1 MDKNWL
7 IRTKS
12 NHILGPIS
20 KEKALELYNNGSIKP
35 DDEVCSGNGFW
46 FFIREDDMVDRF
58 LVGNEPQGFNP
69 ISEAKDVLTT
79 PSQPSS
85 RMSGQQ
91 QVTDDI
97 TMVGG
102 LNLAM
107 LKQNAVTP
115 SSPDLPETPR
125 PVADKP
131 ELVSTDKETPPLDVK
146 KKNNV
151 IAKPKISA
159 TLPTVPLK
167 KQNYLKY
174 LGILG
179 FIILFMLVYFRKS
192 IIRTLF
198 QGEITS
204 ISFHLIGSA
213 HSQEVFPEK
222 KKRLTES
229 SISLEKM
236 NFAPS
241 IGLNGFN
248 VVSSFQIDQINCADL
263 ANEVHQL
270 GLILHP
276 PEVINEKFLIKMRDC
291 VLKLGETHPLKKWM
305 KWSAGN
311 RVLSKIELEK
321 RTFLNEIINSQFN
334 LITDLKIRN
343 QIINVLQL
351 IPEETLAEQ
360 ILKSYLYLM
369 IGNITRS
376 DNILRNIMA
385 TSPRVNWEKTG
396 LRASHYHRLA
406 IEHADQLFIK
416 LSKHPADRRTFE
428 LFSLYLQSFYNDKS
442 LIRIAENV
450 DTSDVE
456 SKLGLKYIKGLAP
469 SFVDFLRLS
478 RKSQNDR
485 FKNLRKLKLYP
496 LDMQSYW
503 VWSFLDINPLV
514 SDVMNPELQRI
525 EKEDQMWF
533 IYLMDNEK
541 LADLYSLKK
550 GKSFLPGRRPYLKT
564 ALEDHHSFML
574 ALYKLIEL
582 GDIDSDLVLK
592 ATEHLTHE

>member
-20 KEKALELYNNGSIKP
+20 KEKVLELYNNGSIKP
-35 DDEVCSGNGFW
+35 DDEVCSGNGYW

-79 PSQPSS
+79 PLQPSS

-91 QVTDDI
+91 QVKDDI

-107 LKQNAVTP
+107 LKQSAATP
-115 SSPDLPETPR
+115 ITPDMPETP
-125 PVADKP
+125 
-131 ELVSTDKETPPLDVK
+131 TLDVK
-146 KKNNV
+146 KKNNS
-151 IAKPKISA
+151 IAKPKVSA
-159 TLPTVPLK
+159 NHPPLLLK

-179 FIILFMLVYFRKS
+179 FILLFMLVYFRKS

-204 ISFHLIGSA
+204 ISFDLIGSA
-213 HSQEVFPEK
+213 HAQEAFSKK

-236 NFAPS
+236 NFAAS

-263 ANEVHQL
+263 GNEVHQL
-270 GLILHP
+270 GVILHP

-305 KWSAGN
+305 KWTAGN
-311 RVLSKIELEK
+311 RSLSKIDLEK

-376 DNILRNIMA
+376 DNILRDIMA

-406 IEHADQLFIK
+406 LEHADQLFIK

-428 LFSLYLQSFYNDKS
+428 LFSLYLQSFYNDKN

-478 RKSQNDR
+478 GMSENYR

-496 LDMQSYW
+496 LEMQSYW
-503 VWSFLDINPLV
+503 IWSFLDINPLV

-525 EKEDQMWF
+525 ENEDQMWF

-541 LADLYSLKK
+541 LADLYSLNK

-574 ALYKLIEL
+574 SLYKLIEL